1 MQATGRSPAGPWQ
14 GKAVLVTGGST
25 GLGRAIAETFARLG
39 AATVIAARHADALRA
54 TAEQLGRDTGG
65 QVHAV
70 AADVTCQ
77 DDVDR
82 LLHETL
88 KLCGRLD
95 VLVNNAGRSDRGA
108 ALDVTPEQFQALW
121 ELNFLGTVRCTRAA
135 VPHLLSN
142 RGHLVNIASLAAKV
156 APRYMGAY
164 PASKFPVA
172 AYTQQLRLEL
182 QPQGLHVLLVCP
194 GPIARDAPRTYAAAG
209 PTEVPPDA
217 QRPGAGARL
226 RAIDPGRLAQRIER
240 ACRRRKPELIVPGRA
255 RILFVL
261 QQFSARAGDWLLR
274 RSTR

>member
-1 MQATGRSPAGPWQ
+1 MQATERSPGGPWL
-14 GKAVLVTGGST
+14 GKAVLITGGST

-39 AATVIAARHADALRA
+39 AATVIAARHADALQQ
-54 TAEQLGRDTGG
+54 TAEDLRRQTGG
-65 QVHAV
+65 QVHPI
-70 AADVTCQ
+70 AADVTQQ

-82 LLHETL
+82 LLHDTL
-88 KLCGRLD
+88 HHCGRLD

-108 ALDVTPEQFQALW
+108 VLDVTPEQFQALW
-121 ELNFLGTVRCTRAA
+121 DLNFLGTVRCTRAA
-135 VPHLLSN
+135 VPHLL
-142 RGHLVNIASLAAKV
+142 RHGGHVVNIASLAAKV

-194 GPIARDAPRTYAAAG
+194 GPIARDTPRRYAAAG
-209 PTEVPPDA
+209 PSEIPPDA

-226 RAIDPGRLAQRIER
+226 RAIDPRRLAQQIER
-240 ACRRRKPELIVPGRA
+240 ACRRRKAELIVPGRA

-261 QQFSARAGDWLLR
+261 QQLSARAGDWLLR